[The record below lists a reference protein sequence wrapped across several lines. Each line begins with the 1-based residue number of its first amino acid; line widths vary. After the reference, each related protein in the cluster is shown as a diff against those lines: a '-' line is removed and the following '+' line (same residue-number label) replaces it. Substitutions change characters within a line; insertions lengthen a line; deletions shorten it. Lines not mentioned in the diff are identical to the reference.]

1 MPAFTHIFYGLCIL
15 IPILYYTRDKFNYKV
30 AFIFLA
36 NNYIG
41 PDAAHIF
48 IGLPFHSILG
58 FLMFAIPL
66 SLVYSYFS
74 RFTLKKS
81 DTFIPLKFEDEGIRE
96 VKWKNAY
103 LITIAGGLSHFF
115 IDQFYHD
122 NPRMNLW
129 PNFYITH
136 EQMLDWGGSAYHVV
150 DPLVLIGYAVI
161 LTTIL
166 LSFYAFRKGY
176 KETFKMFITVTAL
189 SIVLMLL
196 LSINVFGA
204 EREWGGI
211 VHCVIYVFIPLF
223 LLFHVAR
230 DVEENPNETPDV
242 PKIDRDKLLKIVTV
256 ISCLISTAFLI
267 VGLIGIFSPN
277 IIANPV
283 ADQLGQD
290 PTTVAASIQV
300 FGVIVALISVAL
312 LLGSIG
318 LFFRNNKCRLFV
330 IALYSIL
337 WIFALPYA
345 VVLFLCEKEVKE
357 IFKNR
362 IKD

>member
-15 IPILYYTRDKFNYKV
+15 IPIMYYTRDKFNYKV

-48 IGLPFHSILG
+48 FGLPFHSILG
-58 FLMFAIPL
+58 FLIFAVPL
-66 SLVYSYFS
+66 SLLYTYFS
-74 RFTLKKS
+74 RFTIKKT
-81 DTFIPLKFEDEGIRE
+81 DTYIRLKFEDEGIRE

-103 LITIAGGLSHFF
+103 LITVAGGISHFF
-115 IDQFYHD
+115 IDQFYHFD
-122 NPRMNLW
+122 TEMRVW
-129 PNFYITH
+129 PGFRIH
-136 EQMLDWGGSAYHVV
+136 HDDMLSWGGAEYHVV
-150 DPLVLIGYAVI
+150 DPLMLIGWAII
-161 LTTIL
+161 LATIM
-166 LSFYAFRKGY
+166 LSLYVFKKGY
-176 KETFKMFITVTAL
+176 KETFKMFIAVTAL

-242 PKIDRDKLLKIVTV
+242 PKIERNKLLNIVTL
-256 ISCLISTAFLI
+256 ISCLISTVFLI
-267 VGLIGIFSPN
+267 VGLIGIFSPRL
-277 IIANPV
+277 IATPL
-283 ADQLGQD
+283 AESLGQD
-290 PTTVAASIQV
+290 VNAVAASIQV
-300 FGVIVALISVAL
+300 LGVVIAFIAVSL

-318 LFFRNNKCRLFV
+318 LFFRNNTCRYIV

-337 WIFALPYA
+337 WVFALPYA

-362 IKD
+362 SNE

>member
-1 MPAFTHIFYGLCIL
+1 MPTFTHIFYGFCII

-36 NNYIG
+36 NNFIG
-41 PDAAHIF
+41 PDAAQIF

-58 FLMFAIPL
+58 FLIFAVPL
-66 SLVYSYFS
+66 SLFYTYFS
-74 RFTLKKS
+74 RFTIKKT
-81 DTFIPLKFEDEGIRE
+81 DTYIRLKFEDEGIRE
-96 VKWKNAY
+96 VKWRNAY
-103 LITIAGGLSHFF
+103 LITVAGGISHFF
-115 IDQFYHD
+115 IDQFYHYHT
-122 NPRMNLW
+122 RMMLW
-129 PNFYITH
+129 PDFYITH

-150 DPLVLIGYAVI
+150 DPLMLIGWAIV
-161 LTTIL
+161 LATIM
-166 LSFYAFRKGY
+166 LSLYVFKKGY
-176 KETFKMFITVTAL
+176 KETFKMFISVTAL

-211 VHCVIYVFIPLF
+211 VHCTIYVFIPLF
-223 LLFHVAR
+223 LLFYVAR

-242 PKIDRDKLLKIVTV
+242 PKIERYKLLKIVTF
-256 ISCLISTAFLI
+256 ISCLISAVFLV
-267 VGLIGIFSPN
+267 VGMIGIFSPN
-277 IIANPV
+277 LIAKPL
-283 ADQLGQD
+283 ADKLGED
-290 PTTVAASIQV
+290 VNAVAASIQIL
-300 FGVIVALISVAL
+300 GVIIAFISVAL

-318 LFFRNNKCRLFV
+318 LFFRNNTCRYIV

-362 IKD
+362 T

>member
-1 MPAFTHIFYGLCIL
+1 MPTFTHIFYGFCII

-36 NNYIG
+36 NNFIG
-41 PDAAHIF
+41 PDAAQIF

-58 FLMFAIPL
+58 FLIFAVPL
-66 SLVYSYFS
+66 SLFYTYFS
-74 RFTLKKS
+74 RFTIKKT
-81 DTFIPLKFEDEGIRE
+81 DTYIRLKFEDEGIRE
-96 VKWKNAY
+96 VKWRNAY
-103 LITIAGGLSHFF
+103 LITVAGGISHFF
-115 IDQFYHD
+115 IDQFYHYHT
-122 NPRMNLW
+122 RMMLW
-129 PNFYITH
+129 PDFYITH

-150 DPLVLIGYAVI
+150 DPLMLIGWAIV
-161 LTTIL
+161 LATIM
-166 LSFYAFRKGY
+166 LSLYVFKKGY
-176 KETFKMFITVTAL
+176 KETFKMFISVTAL

-211 VHCVIYVFIPLF
+211 VHCTIYVFIPLF

-242 PKIDRDKLLKIVTV
+242 PKIERHKLLKIVTF
-256 ISCLISTAFLI
+256 ISCLISAVFLV
-267 VGLIGIFSPN
+267 VGMIGIFSPN
-277 IIANPV
+277 LIAKPL
-283 ADQLGQD
+283 ADKLGED
-290 PTTVAASIQV
+290 VNAVAASIQIL
-300 FGVIVALISVAL
+300 GVIIAFISVAL

-318 LFFRNNKCRLFV
+318 LFFRNNTCRYIV

-357 IFKNR
+357 IFKNHT
-362 IKD
+362 